1 MMGSNSRISRR
12 VRSAALLLSVVVLSA
27 CSLWKGAAE
36 RPKPAELGP
45 NIPVLGVR
53 QAWAT
58 RVGSTAGLPLQVNVQ
73 AGSVTLAS
81 SDGTVGSLDARTGA
95 DIWRAKL
102 PNRLAA
108 GVGSDG
114 RWAAVVSRENDLI
127 ALESGSVVWRHR
139 LPAQVFTA
147 PLVAGERIFV
157 LAADRSLSAFDAAS
171 GSSLWTQP
179 GTGAPLVLRQSGV
192 LLAVGDTLVVGMG
205 GRLVGVNPNS
215 GAVLWDAP
223 LANPRGTNDVER
235 LVELVAPAA
244 RSQSRLCARAFQA
257 SVACVDLAGGRVDWA
272 QKADGGTGI
281 SGDENAVFGS
291 ESNGTVVA
299 WNRADGKRLWVSE
312 RLRYR
317 HLSAPLLLGRSVVV
331 GDDTGWVHFLS
342 REDASPLNRI
352 GTDSS
357 PIDVA
362 PVAAADTLVVVTRS
376 GGVFGFRP
384 D

>member
-1 MMGSNSRISRR
+1 MMGSNFRFSRM
-12 VRSAALLLSVVVLSA
+12 VRPAVLVLSALVLSA
-27 CSLWKGAAE
+27 CSLWKGGAE

-45 NIPVLGVR
+45 NIPVLAVR
-53 QAWAT
+53 QAWTT
-58 RVGSTAGLPLQVNVQ
+58 RIGSTAGLPLQVNVQ
-73 AGSVTLAS
+73 AGSVVLAS
-81 SDGTVGSLDARTGA
+81 SDGTVASLDAKTGA

-102 PNRLAA
+102 PERLAA

-127 ALESGSVVWRHR
+127 VMESGRVLWRHR

-157 LAADRSLSAFDAAS
+157 LAADRSLSAFDAAN
-171 GSSLWTQP
+171 GTSLWTQP

-235 LVELVAPAA
+235 LVELVAPVA

-272 QKADGGTGI
+272 QKAYGGTGI
-281 SGDENAVFGS
+281 SGDDSVVFGA

-299 WNRADGKRLWVSE
+299 WNRADGMRLWVSE

-352 GTDSS
+352 GTDGSA
-357 PIDVA
+357 IDVA

-376 GGVFGFRP
+376 GSVFGFRP

>member
-81 SDGTVGSLDARTGA
+81 SDGTVASLDARTGA

-235 LVELVAPAA
+235 LVELVGPAA
-244 RSQSRLCARAFQA
+244 RSVTPLHQS
-257 SVACVDLAGGRVDWA
+257 V
-272 QKADGGTGI
+272 
-281 SGDENAVFGS
+281 SGQRG
-291 ESNGTVVA
+291 
-299 WNRADGKRLWVSE
+299 
-312 RLRYR
+312 LR
-317 HLSAPLLLGRSVVV
+317 
-331 GDDTGWVHFLS
+331 
-342 REDASPLNRI
+342 
-352 GTDSS
+352 
-357 PIDVA
+357 
-362 PVAAADTLVVVTRS
+362 
-376 GGVFGFRP
+376 
-384 D
+384 